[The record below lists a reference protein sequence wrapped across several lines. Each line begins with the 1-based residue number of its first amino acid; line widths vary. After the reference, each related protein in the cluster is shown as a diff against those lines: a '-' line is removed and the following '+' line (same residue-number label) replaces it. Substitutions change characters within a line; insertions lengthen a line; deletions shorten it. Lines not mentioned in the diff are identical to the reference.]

1 MQRSNRFIA
10 LFQALR
16 PNQWV
21 KNLVVYVAILFTGKL
36 FDPQLFLYSTGA
48 FLIFCAIS
56 SASYLLNDI
65 VDLPLDRKHPRK
77 RFRSLASGAIG
88 IQDASFML
96 FILLLGSITSALSIR
111 IALGIV
117 VTIFFLIHVAYT
129 FVLKRYMLFDI
140 FAISI
145 SFMLRLFGGELISG
159 YHVPVWLWL
168 TTFFFSLF
176 IASVK
181 RHSEFVNQGNI
192 AREVLGKYTNE
203 LLQFLVNAFAVLS
216 IISYAFYSF
225 VEKPPHIRTSLTSIV
240 EPVLRSPDTRKWFML
255 TIPFVVFG
263 IARYAQLL
271 YAQRQGEEPER
282 LATHDRI
289 LVTTIVLWAIVLITL
304 IYVI

>member
-1 MQRSNRFIA
+1 MQPVNRMSA
-10 LFQALR
+10 LFRALR

-21 KNLVVYVAILFTGKL
+21 KNLVVYVAIVFNGKL
-36 FDPQLFLYSTGA
+36 FDPEMFMLSTVA
-48 FLIFCAIS
+48 FVIFCAIS

-77 RFRSLASGAIG
+77 RFRPLASGLIG

-96 FILLLGSITSALSIR
+96 FVLLLGSITAALSIR
-111 IALGIV
+111 VALGIL
-117 VTIFFLIHVAYT
+117 VTAFFLLHALYT
-129 FVLKRYMLFDI
+129 FVLKRYMLFDV

-145 SFMLRLFGGELISG
+145 SFMLRLFGGELITG
-159 YHVPVWLWL
+159 YHVPAWLWL

-181 RHSEFVNQGNI
+181 RHSELVNQGDK
-192 AREVLGKYTNE
+192 AREVLSKYTNE

-225 VEKPPHIRTSLTSIV
+225 VEKPPHIRTSLTSIL

-271 YAQRQGEEPER
+271 YAQKQGEEPER

-289 LVTTIVLWAIVLITL
+289 LVTTIVLWAFILVIL
-304 IYVI
+304 IYAI